1 MQTNYTQFRP
11 DLKGVKVIKSY
22 FFENTYHINAK
33 RYDKRPKCCNKKM
46 NIKDYRTVNIKDTEY
61 RSKKVII
68 HVKKQQYICPCCKK
82 VVTYKLDSIDFNHS
96 ISKNVKVEVLN
107 KIKDVKPKIIVI
119 DLFMQFRNVIVNS
132 IGDVEIVADK
142 YHFVRQVEWMIR
154 DLRTRMYNS
163 DIKFKELKK
172 YWKLLATSPSR
183 LSDKQLDVLA
193 RLKKLDSSIEN
204 CYGYKE
210 HFYRIMETD
219 EIIEFRVEFEGF
231 IEKLES
237 SEIKESLYLGS
248 TFRNWQKEI
257 ENSVK
262 YGINNGFVEGNN
274 NKIKVIKRVSYGIKK
289 FKTLEKLIQLRIS

>member
-1 MQTNYTQFRP
+1 MDEF
-11 DLKGVKVIKSY
+11 KG
-22 FFENTYHINAK
+22 NADGEK
-33 RYDKRPKCCNKKM
+33 YQLAIYDRNKKL
-46 NIKDYRTVNIKDTEY
+46 
-61 RSKKVII
+61 
-68 HVKKQQYICPCCKK
+68 
-82 VVTYKLDSIDFNHS
+82 VTIL
-96 ISKNVKVEVLN
+96 KNRKSNTIREFFFTL
-107 KIKDVKPKIIVI
+107 DVKPKIVVT
-119 DLFMQFRNVIVNS
+119 DLFMQFRNVIRS
-132 IGDVEIVADK
+132 SLGDVEIVADK

-193 RLKKLDSSIEN
+193 RLKKLDSSIES

>member
-1 MQTNYTQFRP
+1 MIPSKKLDTSVLYMDEF
-11 DLKGVKVIKSY
+11 KG
-22 FFENTYHINAK
+22 NADGEK
-33 RYDKRPKCCNKKM
+33 YQLAIYDRNKKL
-46 NIKDYRTVNIKDTEY
+46 
-61 RSKKVII
+61 
-68 HVKKQQYICPCCKK
+68 
-82 VVTYKLDSIDFNHS
+82 VTILKNRKSNTIREFFFTLDI
-96 ISKNVKVEVLN
+96 
-107 KIKDVKPKIIVI
+107 KPKIVVT
-119 DLFMQFRNVIVNS
+119 DLFMQFRNVIRNS
-132 IGDVEIVADK
+132 LGDVEIVADK

-163 DIKFKELKK
+163 DIKFRELKK

-183 LSDKQLDVLA
+183 LSGKQLDVLA
-193 RLKKLDSSIEN
+193 RLKKLDSRIEN